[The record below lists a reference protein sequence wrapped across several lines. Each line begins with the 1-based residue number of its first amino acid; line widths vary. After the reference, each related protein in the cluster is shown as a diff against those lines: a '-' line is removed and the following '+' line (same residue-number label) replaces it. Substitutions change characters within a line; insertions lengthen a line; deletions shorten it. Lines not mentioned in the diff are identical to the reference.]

1 VLGLENE
8 IPFDPVS
15 AEDFFRQLPARPGVC
30 AIEPRTADAQP
41 FLIRTQNLKNRLQR
55 MLGPDDPSSKRLNL
69 REFAR
74 AVRFRITGSRLEQ
87 TITFYQNAKHL
98 HPDRYRDLLRM
109 RPPAVL
115 KVNLKNAYPRCFV
128 TRRIPTN
135 AEGVP
140 IAGSYYGPFKK
151 RKVAER
157 FAEGVLDF
165 FKVRRCQIKIRRDPT
180 FPGCLY
186 SEMKMCLA
194 PCFAGCSK
202 EEYGAEVQKL
212 INFLDTGGNSLRE
225 ALEKERE
232 QASEDLDFEKANVL
246 HKRLEKLD
254 GALRSGP
261 ELARKVS
268 DIDAVILQRAS
279 EDQTIAAFAVR
290 HGFLDED
297 PLIVR
302 FAEMATNPKSA
313 EQLFRDYLERSITA
327 DTSAGSHV
335 GARLYPE
342 EQGNAGLTA
351 DATPLTNPT
360 IAGVVGAR
368 HAVPAVDATP
378 STKPPIGKFDLSE
391 HLWLLARW
399 YYSND
404 REGEIF
410 FHTESDRQPGWPYR
424 RILRACS
431 RLLAP
436 EPPPSTEPINETL
449 SVPPTP
455 TESTPAQNEA
465 KIIKPEFLK
474 PRKMA
479 KHKPS
484 TQPTPFNDS
493 SKEPPSN
500 DGSPNDGSPNEG
512 AT

>member
-1 VLGLENE
+1 
-8 IPFDPVS
+8 
-15 AEDFFRQLPARPGVC
+15 
-30 AIEPRTADAQP
+30 
-41 FLIRTQNLKNRLQR
+41 
-55 MLGPDDPSSKRLNL
+55 
-69 REFAR
+69 
-74 AVRFRITGSRLEQ
+74 
-87 TITFYQNAKHL
+87 
-98 HPDRYRDLLRM
+98 M

-135 AEGVP
+135 PEGVP
-140 IAGSYYGPFKK
+140 IAGAYYGPFKK

-212 INFLDTGGNSLRE
+212 VTFLDTGGNSLRE

-268 DIDAVILQRAS
+268 DIDAVILQRAAD
-279 EDQTIAAFAVR
+279 DQTIAAFAVR

-313 EQLFRDYLERSITA
+313 EQLFRDYLEN
-327 DTSAGSHV
+327 
-335 GARLYPE
+335 GA
-342 EQGNAGLTA
+342 
-351 DATPLTNPT
+351 
-360 IAGVVGAR
+360 
-368 HAVPAVDATP
+368 PAVSAP
-378 STKPPIGKFDLSE
+378 VGKFDLSE
-391 HLWLLARW
+391 NLWLLARW

-410 FHTESDRQPGWPYR
+410 FQTESGRQPGWPYR

-436 EPPPSTEPINETL
+436 PAEPEKKIET
-449 SVPPTP
+449 PPTP
-455 TESTPAQNEA
+455 VTAPNAPPAEEA
-465 KIIKPEFLK
+465 VETNPSQRRLFD
-474 PRKMA
+474 
-479 KHKPS
+479 KPS
-484 TQPTPFNDS
+484 
-493 SKEPPSN
+493 
-500 DGSPNDGSPNEG
+500 NEG

>member
-8 IPFDPVS
+8 IPFDPAS
-15 AEDFFRQLPARPGVC
+15 AEEFFRQLPARPAVC
-30 AIEPRTADAQP
+30 AIEPRAADAQS

-55 MLGPDDPSSKRLNL
+55 MLGPDDPTSKRLNL
-69 REFAR
+69 REFAKT
-74 AVRFRITGSRLEQ
+74 VRFRTTGSRFEQ
-87 TITFYQNAKHL
+87 TLTFYQTAKLL
-98 HPDRYRDLLRM
+98 HPGRYRDLLRM

-135 AEGVP
+135 PEGVP
-140 IAGSYYGPFKK
+140 IAGAYYGPFKK

-212 INFLDTGGNSLRE
+212 VTFLDTGGNSLRE

-232 QASEDLDFEKANVL
+232 QAREDLDFEKANVL

-268 DIDAVILQRAS
+268 DIDAVILQRAAD
-279 EDQTIAAFAVR
+279 DQTIAAFAVR

-313 EQLFRDYLERSITA
+313 EQLFRDYLEN
-327 DTSAGSHV
+327 
-335 GARLYPE
+335 GA
-342 EQGNAGLTA
+342 
-351 DATPLTNPT
+351 
-360 IAGVVGAR
+360 
-368 HAVPAVDATP
+368 PAVSAP
-378 STKPPIGKFDLSE
+378 VGKFDLSE
-391 HLWLLARW
+391 NLWLLARW

-410 FHTESDRQPGWPYR
+410 FQTESGRQPGWPYR

-436 EPPPSTEPINETL
+436 PAEPEKKIEATPITAPSSPGTEESVET
-449 SVPPTP
+449 
-455 TESTPAQNEA
+455 
-465 KIIKPEFLK
+465 
-474 PRKMA
+474 
-479 KHKPS
+479 KPS
-484 TQPTPFNDS
+484 QRRLFD
-493 SKEPPSN
+493 KPS
-500 DGSPNDGSPNEG
+500 NEG

>member
-1 VLGLENE
+1 MLGLENE
-8 IPFDPVS
+8 IPFDPAT
-15 AEDFFRQLPARPGVC
+15 AEDFFRQLPAQPAIC
-30 AIEPRTADAQP
+30 AIEPRATDAQP

-55 MLGPDDPSSKRLNL
+55 MLGPDDPTSKRLNL
-69 REFAR
+69 REFAK
-74 AVRFRITGSRLEQ
+74 AVRFRITASRFEQ
-87 TITFYQNAKHL
+87 TLTFYQNAKL
-98 HPDRYRDLLRM
+98 SHPGRYRDLLRM

-140 IAGSYYGPFKK
+140 IAGAYYGPFKK

-202 EEYGAEVQKL
+202 EEYGAEVHKL
-212 INFLDTGGNSLRE
+212 VNFLDTGGNSLRE

-261 ELARKVS
+261 ELARKVT
-268 DIDAVILQRAS
+268 DIDAVILQRAA

-297 PLIVR
+297 PLLVR

-313 EQLFRDYLERSITA
+313 EQLFRDYLEPSITA
-327 DTSAGSHV
+327 DTSAAS
-335 GARLYPE
+335 P
-342 EQGNAGLTA
+342 
-351 DATPLTNPT
+351 
-360 IAGVVGAR
+360 VGAR
-368 HAVPAVDATP
+368 HAVPAADATP
-378 STKPPIGKFDLSE
+378 PPKPPIGKFDLSE

-436 EPPPSTEPINETL
+436 PTEPEKK
-449 SVPPTP
+449 SEAPPTQITTP
-455 TESTPAQNEA
+455 NSPAAKESVETNPSQGRL
-465 KIIKPEFLK
+465 FD
-474 PRKMA
+474 
-479 KHKPS
+479 KPS
-484 TQPTPFNDS
+484 
-493 SKEPPSN
+493 
-500 DGSPNDGSPNEG
+500 NEG
-512 AT
+512 AA

>member
-1 VLGLENE
+1 MLGLENE
-8 IPFDPVS
+8 IPFDPAT
-15 AEDFFRQLPARPGVC
+15 AEDFFRQLPARPAVC
-30 AIEPRTADAQP
+30 AIEPRAADAQP
-41 FLIRTQNLKNRLQR
+41 FLVRTQNLKNRLQR
-55 MLGPDDPSSKRLNL
+55 MLGPDDPTSKRLNL
-69 REFAR
+69 REFAK
-74 AVRFRITGSRLEQ
+74 AVRFRTIGSRFEQ
-87 TITFYQNAKHL
+87 TLTFYQNAKLL
-98 HPDRYRDLLRM
+98 HPGRYRDLLRM

-140 IAGSYYGPFKK
+140 IAGAYYGPFKK

-202 EEYGAEVQKL
+202 EEYGAEVHRL
-212 INFLDTGGNSLRE
+212 VNFLDTGGNSLRE

-268 DIDAVILQRAS
+268 DIDAVILQRAAD
-279 EDQTIAAFAVR
+279 DQTIAAFAVR

-313 EQLFRDYLERSITA
+313 EQLFRDYLEPSITV
-327 DTSAGSHV
+327 DTSAAPAV
-335 GARLYPE
+335 GAR
-342 EQGNAGLTA
+342 
-351 DATPLTNPT
+351 
-360 IAGVVGAR
+360 R
-368 HAVPAVDATP
+368 AVPAADPT
-378 STKPPIGKFDLSE
+378 SQTKPPVDKFDLSE
-391 HLWLLARW
+391 NLWLLARW

-410 FHTESDRQPGWPYR
+410 FQTESGRQPGWPYR

-431 RLLAP
+431 RLLTPPAEP
-436 EPPPSTEPINETL
+436 EKKLEA
-449 SVPPTP
+449 PPTP
-455 TESTPAQNEA
+455 IAAPNAPPAEESVET
-465 KIIKPEFLK
+465 
-474 PRKMA
+474 
-479 KHKPS
+479 KPS
-484 TQPTPFNDS
+484 QHHLFD
-493 SKEPPSN
+493 KPS
-500 DGSPNDGSPNEG
+500 NEG

>member
-8 IPFDPVS
+8 IPFDPAT
-15 AEDFFRQLPARPGVC
+15 AEDFFRQLPARPAVC
-30 AIEPRTADAQP
+30 AIEPRAADAQP

-55 MLGPDDPSSKRLNL
+55 MLGPDDPTSKRLNL
-69 REFAR
+69 REFAK
-74 AVRFRITGSRLEQ
+74 AVRFRITGSRFEQ
-87 TITFYQNAKHL
+87 TLTFYQNAKL
-98 HPDRYRDLLRM
+98 LYPGRYRDLLRM

-135 AEGVP
+135 TEGMP
-140 IAGSYYGPFKK
+140 IAGAYYGPFKK

-212 INFLDTGGNSLRE
+212 VNFLDTGGNSLRE

-268 DIDAVILQRAS
+268 DIDAVILQRGAD
-279 EDQTIAAFAVR
+279 DQTIAAFAVR

-313 EQLFRDYLERSITA
+313 EQLFRDYLESPGPAETGTMYRAPTGGA
-327 DTSAGSHV
+327 D
-335 GARLYPE
+335 P
-342 EQGNAGLTA
+342 
-351 DATPLTNPT
+351 
-360 IAGVVGAR
+360 VVGAR
-368 HAVPAVDATP
+368 YIVPATDAAP
-378 STKPPIGKFDLSE
+378 GTKPPVGKFDLSE
-391 HLWLLARW
+391 NLWLLARW
-399 YYSND
+399 YYSHD

-410 FHTESDRQPGWPYR
+410 FRTESGRQPGWPYR

-436 EPPPSTEPINETL
+436 PTEPEKKIEAT
-449 SVPPTP
+449 PTP
-455 TESTPAQNEA
+455 IAAPNAPAAEESVET
-465 KIIKPEFLK
+465 
-474 PRKMA
+474 
-479 KHKPS
+479 KPS
-484 TQPTPFNDS
+484 QRRLFD
-493 SKEPPSN
+493 KPS
-500 DGSPNDGSPNEG
+500 NEG

>member
-1 VLGLENE
+1 MLGLENE
-8 IPFDPVS
+8 IQFDPAI
-15 AEDFFRQLPARPGVC
+15 AEYFFRQLPARPAVC
-30 AIEPRTADAQP
+30 AIEPRDADAQP

-69 REFAR
+69 REFAK
-74 AVRFRITGSRLEQ
+74 AVRFRITGSRFEQ
-87 TITFYQNAKHL
+87 TLTFYQNAKL
-98 HPDRYRDLLRM
+98 SHPGRYRDLLRM

-140 IAGSYYGPFKK
+140 IAGAYYGPFKK

-202 EEYGAEVQKL
+202 EEYGAEVHKL
-212 INFLDTGGNSLRE
+212 VNFLDTGGNSLRE

-268 DIDAVILQRAS
+268 DIDAVILQRAA

-313 EQLFRDYLERSITA
+313 EQLFRDYLEPPI
-327 DTSAGSHV
+327 
-335 GARLYPE
+335 
-342 EQGNAGLTA
+342 
-351 DATPLTNPT
+351 NPS
-360 IAGVVGAR
+360 VVGAR
-368 HAVPAVDATP
+368 HAVPATDAAP
-378 STKPPIGKFDLSE
+378 PNKPPVGKFDLSE

-436 EPPPSTEPINETL
+436 PTEPEKKIEA
-449 SVPPTP
+449 PPTP
-455 TESTPAQNEA
+455 IAAPNSPAAEESVETNPSQGRL
-465 KIIKPEFLK
+465 FD
-474 PRKMA
+474 
-479 KHKPS
+479 KPS
-484 TQPTPFNDS
+484 
-493 SKEPPSN
+493 
-500 DGSPNDGSPNEG
+500 NEG

>member
-1 VLGLENE
+1 
-8 IPFDPVS
+8 
-15 AEDFFRQLPARPGVC
+15 
-30 AIEPRTADAQP
+30 
-41 FLIRTQNLKNRLQR
+41 
-55 MLGPDDPSSKRLNL
+55 MLGPDDPTSKRLNL
-69 REFAR
+69 REFAK
-74 AVRFRITGSRLEQ
+74 AVRFRITGSRFEQ
-87 TITFYQNAKHL
+87 TLTFYQNAKLL
-98 HPDRYRDLLRM
+98 HPGRYRDLLRM

-202 EEYGAEVQKL
+202 EEYGAEVHKL
-212 INFLDTGGNSLRE
+212 VNFLDTGGNSLRE

-268 DIDAVILQRAS
+268 DIDAVILQRGAD
-279 EDQTIAAFAVR
+279 DQTIAAFAVR
-290 HGFLDED
+290 HGFLDEE

-313 EQLFRDYLERSITA
+313 EQLFRDYLEN
-327 DTSAGSHV
+327 
-335 GARLYPE
+335 GA
-342 EQGNAGLTA
+342 
-351 DATPLTNPT
+351 
-360 IAGVVGAR
+360 
-368 HAVPAVDATP
+368 PAVSAP
-378 STKPPIGKFDLSE
+378 VGKFDLSE

-410 FHTESDRQPGWPYR
+410 FQTESGRQPGWPYR

-436 EPPPSTEPINETL
+436 PAEPEKKIEA
-449 SVPPTP
+449 PPTP
-455 TESTPAQNEA
+455 ITAPNAPPAEESVETNPSQRRL
-465 KIIKPEFLK
+465 FD
-474 PRKMA
+474 
-479 KHKPS
+479 KPS
-484 TQPTPFNDS
+484 
-493 SKEPPSN
+493 
-500 DGSPNDGSPNEG
+500 NEG